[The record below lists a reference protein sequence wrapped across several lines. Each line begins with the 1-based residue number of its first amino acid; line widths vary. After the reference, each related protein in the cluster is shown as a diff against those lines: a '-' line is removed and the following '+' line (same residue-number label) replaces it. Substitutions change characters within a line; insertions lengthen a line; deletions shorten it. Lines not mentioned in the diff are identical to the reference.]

1 MVWKLCFKEGESI
14 NDNTWCT
21 VGVEWMYEA
30 MREDIPVREW
40 CYVQVNGCWVGLLGA
55 RPKEREERWV
65 GAGCEA
71 QVKNNQQASS
81 RTRKQGCLHS
91 TGLDVLFWPT
101 GLHLLVPVL
110 EMGLTGARIS
120 VGAANCGLRESFFFE
135 MNISLTFYHDLSWAH
150 LVQPHFLRPKIAFSC
165 WSSLRPDCLERTLTK
180 SLPP

>member
-1 MVWKLCFKEGESI
+1 M
-14 NDNTWCT
+14 
-21 VGVEWMYEA
+21 
-30 MREDIPVREW
+30 
-40 CYVQVNGCWVGLLGA
+40 
-55 RPKEREERWV
+55 

-81 RTRKQGCLHS
+81 RTRKQGCFHS

-150 LVQPHFLRPKIAFSC
+150 LVQPHFLRPKIAFSN
-165 WSSLRPDCLERTLTK
+165 SN
-180 SLPP
+180 